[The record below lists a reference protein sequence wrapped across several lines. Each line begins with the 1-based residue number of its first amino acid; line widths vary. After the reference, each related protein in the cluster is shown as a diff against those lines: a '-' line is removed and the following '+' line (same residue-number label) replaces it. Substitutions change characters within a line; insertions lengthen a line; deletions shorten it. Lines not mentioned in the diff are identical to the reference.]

1 MTENN
6 KPTMLYVDDEPI
18 NLVLFATSFNKSFN
32 VITAESGN
40 EGLELLKSNPSISI
54 VISDMK
60 MPEMSGIEFIKK
72 AKNEFQNIA
81 FFILTGFD
89 LTNEISEALNSGLI
103 YEYFKKPFDYKEIEI
118 SIKNAIKK

>member
-103 YEYFKKPFDYKEIEI
+103 YEYFKKPFDYKEIEM
-118 SIKNAIKK
+118 SIQNAIKK